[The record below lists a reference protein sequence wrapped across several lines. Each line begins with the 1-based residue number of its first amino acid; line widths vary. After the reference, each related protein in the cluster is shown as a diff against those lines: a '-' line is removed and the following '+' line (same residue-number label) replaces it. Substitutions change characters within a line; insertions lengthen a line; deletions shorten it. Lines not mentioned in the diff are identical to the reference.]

1 MWTYIWPSNI
11 TQGQSE
17 NNSVSTIVV
26 VAIFALGGKGGNTN
40 KSRNKLVGLDIFK
53 YARLIFSDI
62 IFFAKINYDYICTG
76 FLGRRLD

>member
-1 MWTYIWPSNI
+1 
-11 TQGQSE
+11 
-17 NNSVSTIVV
+17 
-26 VAIFALGGKGGNTN
+26 LGGKGGNTN